1 MPVVRVA
8 VLKPKAGTTSE
19 KLAKARTLA
28 DKKLR
33 VGHKGLLYKQFYGLH
48 DPNNDPPE
56 WRVGISVTVW
66 DTAQEQTDGNT
77 DLATTYGQADY
88 TDAVNGNPTVVVV
101 TL

>member
-8 VLKPKAGTTSE
+8 VLKPKAGTTSD

-48 DPNNDPPE
+48 DPNNDPPD
-56 WRVGISVTVW
+56 WRVGISITVW
-66 DTAQEQTDGNT
+66 DTDQEEKDGDA
-77 DLATTYGQADY
+77 DLSTTYNQADY
-88 TDAVNGNPTVVVV
+88 KDAVDGDPTVITV
-101 TL
+101 TV